1 MLRVVEDNRQAKCS
15 AKRSSEM
22 EEKWVEKYVLTSIKI
37 IVSVA
42 MQVAAAQS
50 PELFPKKKQHRQ
62 QLCLFRWAHM
72 RTALRTI
79 HSFIAVEE
87 ESQ

>member
-1 MLRVVEDNRQAKCS
+1 
-15 AKRSSEM
+15 M

-50 PELFPKKKQHRQ
+50 PELFPKKKKKKQHRQ
-62 QLCLFRWAHM
+62 QLCIFRWAHM

-87 ESQ
+87 ESL